1 MLGVKDKA
9 WIPMTMLLEACT
21 YRIHTE
27 AKIMLQLQS
36 ELQRYTVDFVGLQ
49 WFQPESKARV
59 YYLEVTAHIADLQ
72 LPCAQP

>member
-36 ELQRYTVDFVGLQ
+36 GLQRSTVDFVGLQ

-59 YYLEVTAHIADLQ
+59 YHLEVTAHIADLQ